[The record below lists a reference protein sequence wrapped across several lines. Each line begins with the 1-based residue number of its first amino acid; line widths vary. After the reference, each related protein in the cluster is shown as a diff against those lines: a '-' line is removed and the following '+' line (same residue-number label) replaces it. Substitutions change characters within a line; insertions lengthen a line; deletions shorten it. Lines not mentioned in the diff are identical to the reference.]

1 MGQKQKETGM
11 TPQEFEV
18 LSLRRDLEA
27 AETEVRECRKH
38 LIREILELFKIEE
51 MAKKDI
57 ERVIRGML

>member
-1 MGQKQKETGM
+1 M